1 MEIQDRVVSRRSSGR
16 VVFPAFLV
24 VALAIL
30 LVAALV
36 TAGVI
41 HQRTSISTSR
51 PPAQSA
57 LAHQQAPDAAERNSV
72 YYEALC
78 SGYNDVSPD
87 ARDRN
92 IALSG
97 C

>member
-1 MEIQDRVVSRRSSGR
+1 MDIQDGVVSRRSSGR
-16 VVFPAFLV
+16 VVFPAVLV

-36 TAGVI
+36 TAGAVY
-41 HQRTSISTSR
+41 QRTPISTSR
-51 PPAQSA
+51 PVA

-72 YYEALC
+72 YYAALC
-78 SGYNDVSPD
+78 AGYNDASPD
-87 ARDRN
+87 ARYRN

>member
-1 MEIQDRVVSRRSSGR
+1 VEIQDRVVSRRLSGR
-16 VVFPAFLV
+16 VVFLAVLV
-24 VALAIL
+24 V
-30 LVAALV
+30 VAALV

-41 HQRTSISTSR
+41 HQRASISSAR
-51 PPAQSA
+51 PSA
-57 LAHQQAPDAAERNSV
+57 GLAVAHQQAPDAAERNSV

-78 SGYNDVSPD
+78 SGYNDASPD